1 MKLNFM
7 IAPDFSPDRFAG
19 WHMVN
24 TLLQS
29 RSGVR
34 LHLLTPSS
42 APEQADLLR
51 GDTVDLIYANP
62 FDAAHLIRDLG
73 FRAFARPVGKPD
85 EMVIATAANS
95 TLGRIEDLRPR
106 SRIAVT
112 DNRDV
117 RLIGLRLLEAA
128 DLSDKDLDW
137 VLVETFQAGARLA
150 IKGEVDAAFFL
161 AEIYHSLSRITRSQL
176 KVLIESAIFDITHVL
191 LAHQRVVA
199 EVPGIMAALTGIG
212 QQGSDQEVL
221 DALGIPGGFET
232 MQEEEAEFMVDLM
245 DTLLD

>member
-7 IAPDFSPDRFAG
+7 VAPDFSPDRFAG

-29 RSGVR
+29 RSGLQ

-42 APEQADLLR
+42 AQEQADLLR
-51 GDTVDLIYANP
+51 HDKADLIYANP

-85 EMVIATAANS
+85 EMVIATAAAS
-95 TLGRIEDLRPR
+95 PLRCLEDLRPG

-117 RLIGLRLLEAA
+117 KLIGLRLLEAA
-128 DLSDKDLDW
+128 DLTDKDLQW
-137 VLVETFQAGARLA
+137 VLVETFQAGARLT
-150 IKGEVDAAFFL
+150 IKGEVDAGFFL

-191 LAHQRVVA
+191 LAHQRIVGEIPA
-199 EVPGIMAALTGIG
+199 IMTALSGIG
-212 QQGSDQEVL
+212 QRSADHEVL
-221 DALGIPGGFET
+221 EALGIPGGFEK
-232 MQEEEAEFMVDLM
+232 MNDEEAEFMVDLM

>member
-7 IAPDFSPDRFAG
+7 VAPDFSPDRFAG

-29 RSGVR
+29 RSGLQ
-34 LHLLTPSS
+34 LHLLTPAS
-42 APEQADLLR
+42 AQEQSELLR
-51 GDTVDLIYANP
+51 RDAVDLIYANP

-73 FRAFARPVGKPD
+73 FRAFARPMGKPD
-85 EMVIATAANS
+85 EMVIATAAAS
-95 TLGRIEDLRPR
+95 PLKRLEDLRPG

-117 RLIGLRLLEAA
+117 KLIGLRLLEAA
-128 DLSDKDLDW
+128 DLTDKDLQW

-161 AEIYHSLSRITRSQL
+161 AEIYHTLSRITRSQL
-176 KVLIESAIFDITHVL
+176 KILIESAIFDITHVL
-191 LAHQRVVA
+191 LAHQRVLS
-199 EVPGIMAALTGIG
+199 EVPAIMAALAGIG
-212 QQGSDQEVL
+212 QQAADHEVL
-221 DALGIPGGFET
+221 DALGIPKGFAV